1 MVQRGRMRRRAGQAN
16 ALHARVWAG
25 IITSLIQSCSNCRHD
40 LSPLFVNGVSHVTK
54 KISTCS
60 RPTVHIS
67 QDGDNFHIR
76 VSSFRTA
83 ESNFTVGQEF
93 EEDGPWQGLRLRSLV
108 KWAGPG
114 KLSCIQRPVSGEGQP
129 IFWTREIVNGD
140 LVLNLTFKNVSCS
153 RVFAKTQET
162 TL

>member
-1 MVQRGRMRRRAGQAN
+1 MTNFTGTWKLKTSEN
-16 ALHARVWAG
+16 FEEYLH
-25 IITSLIQSCSNCRHD
+25 TL
-40 LSPLFVNGVSHVTK
+40 GVSHVTK